1 MISPICRIKSHAT
14 QVMPLFAGGLS
25 NIGDQQHKEIEKLHL
40 KLEGALRTLGEKQ
53 TIFDQHSMEN
63 VNLKKVA
70 DQNKSDSKKHEK
82 QIENLRKSLM
92 KSESERLILRREY
105 MEIGSTLKRIQRDQV
120 EAEIRNC
127 QNTLSFVTS

>member
-1 MISPICRIKSHAT
+1 M
-14 QVMPLFAGGLS
+14 
-25 NIGDQQHKEIEKLHL
+25 
-40 KLEGALRTLGEKQ
+40 GEKQ
-53 TIFDQHSMEN
+53 TIFDQHSIEN